1 MVVVAVVE
9 SFGGINAPLMRRL
22 KSNARR
28 ASRKNGRDATRYS
41 RTRPVPYITHHTR
54 AISAAAVLTCA
65 ANTEKEYMAI
75 KIAHAARSA

>member
-1 MVVVAVVE
+1 
-9 SFGGINAPLMRRL
+9 MRRL

-28 ASRKNGRDATRYS
+28 AGRKSGRDATRYS

-65 ANTEKEYMAI
+65 ANSEKEYMAL
-75 KIAHAARSA
+75 KISHAAGNA

>member
-1 MVVVAVVE
+1 
-9 SFGGINAPLMRRL
+9 MRRL

-28 ASRKNGRDATRYS
+28 AGRKNGRDATRYS